1 VNAIGWDD
9 IRVALHIL
17 AATVWVGGQ
26 ITLAALVPVV
36 RRTAATA
43 TRPVARRFAAV
54 AWSAFAV
61 LVATGI
67 WNVAADR
74 HRFDAADRVTLTVK
88 VALVAFSAT
97 SALVHQRSR
106 RPALLAISGAL
117 SALTAVLAVLLGV
130 VLSH

>member
-9 IRVALHIL
+9 IRVTLHIL

-36 RRTAATA
+36 RRAAATA

-74 HRFDAADRVTLTVK
+74 HRFDAADRVTLIFK
-88 VALVAFSAT
+88 VSLVAFSAI

>member
-74 HRFDAADRVTLTVK
+74 RRFDAAAGRPC
-88 VALVAFSAT
+88 S
-97 SALVHQRSR
+97 RSPGR
-106 RPALLAISGAL
+106 CPR
-117 SALTAVLAVLLGV
+117 
-130 VLSH
+130 